1 MAFRTDGDIDAK
13 SEWDVKKKS
22 FSFQYLH
29 SMCVCVCN
37 NISFRE
43 GFVASRVSP
52 MMIERDSNF
61 MYALPGEKEK

>member
-13 SEWDVKKKS
+13 SEWEKS

-29 SMCVCVCN
+29 SMCVCK
-37 NISFRE
+37 NISFRGRW

-52 MMIERDSNF
+52 MMIERDCNF
-61 MYALPGEKEK
+61 MYAVQGEK